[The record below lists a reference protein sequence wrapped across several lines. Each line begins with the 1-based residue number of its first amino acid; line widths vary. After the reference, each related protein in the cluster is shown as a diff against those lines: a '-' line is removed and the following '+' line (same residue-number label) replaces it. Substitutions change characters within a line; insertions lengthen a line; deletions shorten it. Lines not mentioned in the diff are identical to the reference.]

1 MGRNFLWRME
11 AQVSYAASGAICD
24 LFEKNCMAVSY
35 FENQERLGEWRIE
48 GFTGVKPDRS
58 VLEREILKICS
69 SFGEAP
75 FSALRCELVQ
85 PRDWL
90 KENIEHFQPTEVGRF
105 FIHGSHFNGNV
116 PPGRTPILL
125 DPGTAFG
132 SGEHA
137 STAGCLQ
144 MIAKLSKA
152 HRFFR
157 PLDMGCGSGI
167 LSIAMAKTWP
177 VHVVAADVDL
187 EAVRV
192 TASNAK
198 RNGVALLISGIY
210 SRGYNSRRIKLGG
223 PYDLIAANIFTRPLI
238 AMARDLGRNLRHKS
252 KGGGMV
258 ILSGLLE
265 RDGQRIIAAHQSHG
279 LALRYRVVLDGW
291 LTMVL
296 QR

>member
-1 MGRNFLWRME
+1 
-11 AQVSYAASGAICD
+11 
-24 LFEKNCMAVSY
+24 
-35 FENQERLGEWRIE
+35 
-48 GFTGVKPDRS
+48 
-58 VLEREILKICS
+58 
-69 SFGEAP
+69 
-75 FSALRCELVQ
+75 
-85 PRDWL
+85 
-90 KENIEHFQPTEVGRF
+90 
-105 FIHGSHFNGNV
+105 
-116 PPGRTPILL
+116 
-125 DPGTAFG
+125 
-132 SGEHA
+132 
-137 STAGCLQ
+137 

-223 PYDLIAANIFTRPLI
+223 PYDLITANIFTRPLI
-238 AMARDLGRNLRHKS
+238 AMARDLGRNLRHKN